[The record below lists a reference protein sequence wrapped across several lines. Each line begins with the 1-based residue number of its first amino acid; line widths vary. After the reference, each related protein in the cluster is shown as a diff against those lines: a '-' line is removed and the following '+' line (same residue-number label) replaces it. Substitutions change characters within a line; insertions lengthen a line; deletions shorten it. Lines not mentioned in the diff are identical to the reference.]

1 MLKEFKKFISRGNVI
16 DLAVGVIIGGAFG
29 KIVSSLV
36 NDILMPF
43 IGVILG
49 GHDFSNLVLKIN
61 DSTIAYGS
69 FIQNIVDF
77 VIIAFTLFVMIKII
91 NKFKDKKEEEKKVEK
106 PKKTNEEKLLEEIRN
121 ILKKK

>member
-77 VIIAFTLFVMIKII
+77 VIIAFTIFVMIKII

>member
-77 VIIAFTLFVMIKII
+77 VIIAFTIFVMIKVI